1 MIWRTARLLR
11 RLGVHWNLSAAED
24 LQLLSAEAMG
34 SALSQSGPLRV
45 GGFLE
50 RVRGSYTVRMKLLRN
65 FWREGRK
72 WAQARILSGLFA
84 APVLG
89 ECRETAESEHVMSQK
104 RRKKNGEK
112 WVWRERIALL
122 REDALMRNS

>member
-1 MIWRTARLLR
+1 
-11 RLGVHWNLSAAED
+11 
-24 LQLLSAEAMG
+24 
-34 SALSQSGPLRV
+34 
-45 GGFLE
+45 
-50 RVRGSYTVRMKLLRN
+50 MKLLRN